1 MSTFG
6 KRLDI
11 ALSMA
16 NMRPIDLCRK
26 TGLSQSTISNYR
38 KDTCKPKLDRVA
50 IIADALN
57 VSPSWLI
64 GYELDPTSFTE
75 LFESL
80 SEEHQEDVI
89 EYMRYLKSKEQ

>member
-6 KRLDI
+6 NRLNI

-16 NMRPIDLCRK
+16 KMRPIDLCRK
-26 TGLSQSTISNYR
+26 TGLSESTISNYR
-38 KDTCKPKLDRVA
+38 KGTCKPKLDRVA
-50 IIADALN
+50 LIADALN

-64 GYELDPTSFTE
+64 GYELDPISFSE

-80 SEEHQEDVI
+80 SEEHQEDVV
-89 EYMRYLKSKEQ
+89 EYMRYLKSKE